1 MNNRGNILLDPFFRE
16 TDSDYWGLTGLDP
29 MRWFRLEEEMLLLGL
44 GERVAAEIVR
54 EAMQPELW
62 IEMRFLHA
70 KWSKEAR

>member
-1 MNNRGNILLDPFFRE
+1 MNRGMTLLDPFVRE
-16 TDSDYWGLTGLDP
+16 MNAAAADP